1 MYENIQAMLV
11 ALGAVIVGIVFTQ
24 LGSASLPISI
34 VGTILI
40 MGAFII
46 GITGFLLFIRDLVS
60 KNEAARE

>member
-24 LGSASLPISI
+24 LGSSSVPISI

-46 GITGFLLFIRDLVS
+46 GITGFLLFMRDLFI
-60 KNEAARE
+60 KNEAGQ

>member
-1 MYENIQAMLV
+1 MYENIQAMLI

-46 GITGFLLFIRDLVS
+46 GITGFLLFIQDMVL
-60 KNEAARE
+60 KNESS